1 MLAKPNVNCSSKLI
15 YLKNKQFSNQYTNKD
30 ISKFGNFIEKDVN
43 DLENIALKI
52 HPKIKRL
59 KDYLN
64 VQKKCNFSRMTGSG
78 SVCVAY
84 FKDYKAARK
93 AEINLKN

>member
-1 MLAKPNVNCSSKLI
+1 MLYSLCFFTPIIWKFFYYIFFGFLSTFQIFKI
-15 YLKNKQFSNQYTNKD
+15 Y
-30 ISKFGNFIEKDVN
+30 
-43 DLENIALKI
+43 
-52 HPKIKRL
+52 PKIKRL

-64 VQKKCNFSRMTGSG
+64 IQKKCIFSRMTGSG

-93 AEINLKN
+93 AEINLKNKFPNYWCKLSKAM